1 MSDGAPNKTSIQ
13 INDGSESVPPNE
25 RDRVIKTN
33 SIGKTVEHEDPQ
45 EESPP
50 YGRCYSDVSGY
61 LSPESFS
68 RFGSVSGTNENLYW
82 SGKSDNDVDEA
93 TDGGGTSPGVTP
105 AGGTP
110 ADVTPAGGTPADV
123 TSADGSSADASSAD
137 ASFANGASSDAS
149 SADARRGAHPSG
161 NDAENLPSQQG
172 GENLK
177 THSLG
182 LGLRN
187 SNKKSLPKK
196 EMKNVMGYNYFTLRQ
211 QLMKAD
217 DSKILKNIP
226 LSIFVGTWN
235 CEYFDFSKECHN
247 EKKMFTSNYLS
258 ENCNEDMY
266 SLRESDRYSVRSMTP
281 FLSVKALGNCKNVG
295 GSSTVQSSPN
305 GDSRS
310 ANCSYEGIFDGQLRT
325 PQEGAEESVS
335 SPPPIGVI
343 PCDDIEAGKVS
354 PSSLK
359 GVDKIRPTG
368 GDDSSSEMD
377 NWEKGKTFCKGA
389 KKPSEG
395 NNKLRASLR
404 DGGIPNE
411 RIKFKSQLT
420 HGIANRITWVKRLSR
435 HNIRK
440 EDSPSNE
447 SNPYCISPNRKKA
460 VNKTPTMG
468 VPKRVPGGDPAK
480 AQTDKPRRT
489 QIDRPR
495 RAQIEKL
502 RRVDLNEREKSNY
515 HFSELRENYSN
526 RRPSKLR
533 EKQIF
538 STWIKPHYD
547 IYIICLQESIS
558 DNIIECLSRH
568 LKEINQETYKFLPLD
583 DCKLSGYGDGAFLQ
597 MKSTTIAAW
606 VRASKL
612 YPNGPVKLCASKSI
626 AFNKINNSK
635 GCVSILFNI
644 FKQFILFIGC
654 HMPAKDQEI
663 RQKSREFILTKL
675 SEFFSNRITSNFKE
689 VFHHVI
695 WMGDFNFRVQGIHL
709 DEAVHCLQT
718 NNLKELLKYD
728 EGNSAYSYDLSI
740 SFQELPICFLPTYK
754 KNGNRP
760 VINRDD
766 ANWVQ
771 KEYKLVHNI
780 KWYKGGRQESR
791 IPSWTDRIFKW
802 SCEKTR
808 SCLIFVP
815 NSYLSPLPEEQ
826 SILMASDHSPVSCC
840 FQMYMMKNEREIPLT
855 KVTLAK
861 SIEGSPAEYS

>member
-1 MSDGAPNKTSIQ
+1 MTS
-13 INDGSESVPPNE
+13 ND
-25 RDRVIKTN
+25 RDKLTKTN
-33 SIGKTVEHEDPQ
+33 SIGKALEHDDSK
-45 EESPP
+45 EETPP
-50 YGRCYSDVSGY
+50 YGRYHSDVSGY
-61 LSPESFS
+61 LPPESFS
-68 RFGSVSGTNENLYW
+68 PFGSISGTNENLYW
-82 SGKSDNDVDEA
+82 SGKSDDDVGEA
-93 TDGGGTSPGVTP
+93 TDGGDTSP
-105 AGGTP
+105 
-110 ADVTPAGGTPADV
+110 DEI
-123 TSADGSSADASSAD
+123 SADGTFADGTFAYGTFAYGISADGTFAPSATD
-137 ASFANGASSDAS
+137 SPFGRTAYPN
-149 SADARRGAHPSG
+149 G
-161 NDAENLPSQQG
+161 NDAENLPSQNG
-172 GENLK
+172 CENFK

-187 SNKKSLPKK
+187 SNKTSSPKK

-235 CEYFDFSKECHN
+235 CEYFDFSKECYN
-247 EKKMFTSNYLS
+247 EKKMYTCNYLS
-258 ENCNEDMY
+258 ENCSESMY
-266 SLRESDRYSVRSMTP
+266 GSKVSDRFSVRSMTP
-281 FLSVKALGNCKNVG
+281 SSLRVKTLGNYNKIG
-295 GSSTVQSSPN
+295 GSCSVDTFAST
-305 GDSRS
+305 DERS
-310 ANCSYEGIFDGQLRT
+310 ANYAYEGILDGELRSFKD
-325 PQEGAEESVS
+325 GAKKNQS
-335 SPPPIGVI
+335 SPPPLRVI
-343 PCDDIEAGKVS
+343 PCDHIEAGRES
-354 PSSLK
+354 PTSFNELDNVK
-359 GVDKIRPTG
+359 LTQ
-368 GDDSSSEMD
+368 GDDLSCDMCNSEEGA
-377 NWEKGKTFCKGA
+377 NLRKGGRST
-389 KKPSEG
+389 SECR
-395 NNKLRASLR
+395 NKLRMSLC
-404 DGGIPNE
+404 DVGITNE
-411 RIKFKSQLT
+411 RIKFRSQLPKEIT
-420 HGIANRITWVKRLSR
+420 NRNTWAKSLPRYDLP
-435 HNIRK
+435 K
-440 EDSPSNE
+440 EGPRSKDCNT
-447 SNPYCISPNRKKA
+447 YCISPNRKK
-460 VNKTPTMG
+460 VVSKTSTMG
-468 VPKRVPGGDPAK
+468 SPNKV
-480 AQTDKPRRT
+480 QTVDTTREKIDKSR
-489 QIDRPR
+489 QGKM
-495 RAQIEKL
+495 EKL
-502 RRVDLNEREKSNY
+502 KLVENEETEKSNY
-515 HFSELRENYSN
+515 RNSEIRENNSKQS
-526 RRPSKLR
+526 PSKCR

-538 STWIKPHYD
+538 STWIQPHYD

-568 LKEINQETYKFLPLD
+568 LKDINQETYKFLPLA

-597 MKSTTIAAW
+597 MKSTTMAAW
-606 VRASKL
+606 VRTSKL

-626 AFNKINNSK
+626 AFNKLNNSK

-644 FKQFILFIGC
+644 FNQFILFIGC

-675 SEFFSNRITSNFKE
+675 SEYFSNKITSNFKD

-695 WMGDFNFRVQGIHL
+695 WMGDFNFRVQGIRL
-709 DEAVHCLQT
+709 DKAVRCLQA

-740 SFQELPICFLPTYK
+740 SFQELPISFLPTYK

-861 SIEGSPAEYS
+861 SFEGSLADNS